1 MSDLPVYW
9 CICKKYCKGSCK
21 QLKAYS
27 TWWRHYRDAD
37 EDEKQSI
44 WLQKRSDTFR
54 AFIQSFAPSV
64 TDDSAQDLVSPF
76 YILCLTH
83 FNRNL

>member
-1 MSDLPVYW
+1 MSDLLVYW
-9 CICKKYCKGSCK
+9 CNCKKYWKGSRK

-27 TWWRHYRDAD
+27 TWRHHYHDAD

-44 WLQKRSDTFR
+44 RLQKRSDTFR

-64 TDDSAQDLVSPF
+64 TDDSAQDLVSPC
-76 YILCLTH
+76 YILYFTH